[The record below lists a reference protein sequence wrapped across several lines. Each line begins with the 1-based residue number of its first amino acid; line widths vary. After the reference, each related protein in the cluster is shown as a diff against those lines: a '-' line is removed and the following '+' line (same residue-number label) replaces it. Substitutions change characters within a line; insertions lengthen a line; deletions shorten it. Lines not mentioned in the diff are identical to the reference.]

1 MSVEMADDFPSY
13 LKSIQA
19 QLQTQ
24 TQTLPQTGIVA
35 ASSSSTVTP
44 VPPQPPKK
52 DALRFMLVS
61 THLQQFTGYSRVS
74 HNLLKQLSKIP
85 EISLSHYGFQKIPQ
99 DITNYRPYPPNV
111 DVIDAAQ
118 SEKPPGSQ
126 QGFGFTGLPDAI
138 RRKKPHVVMIYNDMS
153 VIAKFLEEIRKSGL
167 PRTFKIWLYVDQVY
181 NCQLQGFID
190 IINRDADR
198 VFAFTSYW
206 KKCLKDQ
213 GVNRPVDIITHGFDK
228 QLYFT
233 VPRDVIR
240 KQMGL
245 PTDAFIMMCLNRN
258 QPRKRYDILIMAF
271 VELIVK
277 NPQKPLFLLCVC
289 DKGEKGGWWIFELFQ
304 RELKLRNVPVEM
316 FSNRLLLSSQEMT
329 FRDEEI
335 NLFYNVSDLGISTSD
350 GEGWGLCNFEHMGVG
365 VPQVVPDIGGFKE
378 FCSPSDTVMVKP
390 KNRYY
395 LPSAYSVV
403 GGEAEACDPH
413 DVCTAI
419 EEYIFDSAK
428 REAFGKAAK
437 EKVLS
442 YTWEKAVE
450 TLTRRLMDTRK
461 ELMEDNELN

>member
-1 MSVEMADDFPSY
+1 MADDFPSY

-24 TQTLPQTGIVA
+24 TQTSSTVVP
-35 ASSSSTVTP
+35 SSSSTPSVSLAPT
-44 VPPQPPKK
+44 QPPKK

-118 SEKPPGSQ
+118 TEKPPGSQ
-126 QGFGFTGLPDAI
+126 QGFGFSGLPDAI
-138 RRKKPHVVMIYNDMS
+138 RKKKPHVVMIYNDMS

-167 PRTFKIWLYVDQVY
+167 PRNFKIWLYVDQVY

-233 VPRDVIR
+233 VPRDMIR

-378 FCSPSDTVMVKP
+378 FCSPSDTVLVKP

-442 YTWEKAVE
+442 YTWERAVE
-450 TLTRRLMDTRK
+450 TLVRRLMDTRK
-461 ELMEDNELN
+461 ELMDDNELN